1 MARVWWVAVPGRR
14 IRTALLVPG
23 RLRLAA
29 LLVVQPGRDL
39 GGVALVVELE
49 EAVKDLPLCG
59 GTDEVVDQL
68 AGLCVRLGLVREPP
82 ALRAAQQRDLG
93 LVVADRGGLRLQRH
107 GPVDGVVLGL
117 GQRLVVVDGDVVE
130 EGVHPLR
137 YVITRCRTGPSAA
150 SLEGLQVHADRVRER
165 GGAGEQALLEQE
177 RHEVGRLAPA
187 QLLRPRAPQRGELG
201 EQPVDL
207 PLALRVLD
215 RDRARLPLDEPR
227 RAVGVDDV
235 AFEPAHHG
243 LAHSVAVRL
252 DAAGEAL
259 VVEDLQ
265 QRGERRLVAV
275 VWRRRQE
282 QPMREVRGEPA
293 DQLGLLRVDGVHL
306 PRRGGRD
313 VVGLVEDE
321 QVEDASVGHRARRQ
335 HLVEQPLGLRAAQPR
350 QADDRQREDVERVCR
365 AAEVTAYLG
374 APRGVDHGEV
384 QAELLG
390 HLVAPLRGE
399 PGRTDD
405 HDPAGAVAQ

>member
-1 MARVWWVAVPGRR
+1 MGASEQR
-14 IRTALLVPG
+14 LLVPG

-282 QPMREVRGEPA
+282 QPVREVRGEPA
-293 DQLGLLRVDGVHL
+293 DQLGLLQI
-306 PRRGGRD
+306 GRAH
-313 VVGLVEDE
+313 V
-321 QVEDASVGHRARRQ
+321 
-335 HLVEQPLGLRAAQPR
+335 
-350 QADDRQREDVERVCR
+350 
-365 AAEVTAYLG
+365 
-374 APRGVDHGEV
+374 
-384 QAELLG
+384 
-390 HLVAPLRGE
+390 
-399 PGRTDD
+399 
-405 HDPAGAVAQ
+405 